1 MTSHQRILVS
11 EASVNNLK
19 SVRIAFVQG
28 KFYVLTGPSG
38 SGKSS
43 LAFDVLYAEADKLGL
58 ASGLY
63 RVFRQEKPRYKVQ
76 GLTSRVVGIE
86 QQILHQTM
94 VESIGWYT
102 GFTREALGARA
113 EVCSCCKGFGYDRDI
128 SLDRLVR
135 NPDKP
140 ITSGAFTPPVKT
152 LVGLNSTSWNLFC
165 NRTGTVPSTPWRKL
179 PKNIQETILIGG
191 AKEFRG
197 IVTALRK
204 VVEDG
209 LNSLPKR
216 LHRLL
221 GDEIEFY
228 VTNTICSACDA
239 YGFVNVKAGIIDH
252 DETLGSL
259 VRKGL
264 VKLSP
269 KEKQWFRDLNLEGL
283 PVSNPIFNLSTTQ
296 ARQLRFFTNIRGLD
310 DPALI
315 IFDEPA
321 AGLLPWEARKMA
333 SLFRDIRSCG
343 HTVLVMEHSQEI
355 IEAADIV
362 VVFGPGAGAD
372 GGKIIFEGSSVE
384 YLKSH
389 FNPMRENPL
398 IKTSSFL
405 VSESTASSKT
415 ASTRHYGRS
424 SSKKAPIPPHD
435 VHFLEGYFR
444 HWLNFTDFDVK
455 IPLGKLVCISGP
467 SGSGKTAYLKA
478 TFASCDK
485 TPTAWQG
492 RVELAERKG
501 CERIRRPYLI
511 TPEAIGKHAGSTPAT
526 YIGLW
531 DRIRD
536 FFSQLPEARR
546 FRLNKSYF
554 SFNTEEG
561 RCQRCLGHGFITD
574 NGTRFTECP
583 LCQGS
588 RFKNRATS
596 VSFRSHD
603 IAQIN
608 ALTVSESLAIFKGHD
623 AITHYLEF
631 LRSTALEYLVL
642 GQPSNSL
649 SGGESQRI
657 KVAAKLCRRLGDRSL
672 YILDNPCRGI
682 GMMNVPRLFAALREL
697 VAKNN
702 TVVIAENNRDVACNC
717 DWLIVFDTP
726 KLKEGRN
733 ILNVIYEG
741 PGKSCPTSLWQDK
754 TTIRGSK
761 A

>member
-1 MTSHQRILVS
+1 MTSHQRIMVS
-11 EASVNNLK
+11 DASVNNLK
-19 SVRIAFVQG
+19 SVRISFEQG

-58 ASGLY
+58 ASGLH
-63 RVFRQEKPRYKVQ
+63 RVFRQEHPRYNVQ

-94 VESIGWYT
+94 IESVGWYT
-102 GFTREALGARA
+102 GFTHEALGSGP
-113 EVCSCCKGFGYDRDI
+113 EVCSCCKGFGYNRDI
-128 SLDRLVR
+128 SLDRLIR

-140 ITSGAFTPPVKT
+140 LTSGAFTPPVKT
-152 LVGLNSTSWNLFC
+152 LMGLNSASWNRYC
-165 NRTGTVPSTPWRKL
+165 SRTGIVPSTPWRKL
-179 PKNIQETILIGG
+179 PKNIQETILLGG

-197 IVTALRK
+197 AIAALRE
-204 VVEDG
+204 VVKDG
-209 LNSLPKR
+209 LSSLPKR

-221 GDEIEFY
+221 GEEIEFY
-228 VTNTICSACDA
+228 VTNTICTACNA
-239 YGFVNVKAGIIDH
+239 YGFVKIKAGILDH

-269 KEKQWFRDLNLEGL
+269 KERQWFTDLNLEDL
-283 PVSNPIFNLSTTQ
+283 TVRNPIFNLSTTQ

-310 DPALI
+310 GPALI

-333 SLFRDIRSCG
+333 ALFKDIRSCG
-343 HTVLVMEHSQEI
+343 HTVLVMEHSHEI
-355 IEAADIV
+355 IETADIV
-362 VVFGPGAGAD
+362 VAFGPGAGTD
-372 GGKIIFEGSSVE
+372 GGNIIFEGPSSE

-389 FNPMRENPL
+389 FNKMQATSF
-398 IKTSSFL
+398 IKTSTQL
-405 VSESTASSKT
+405 VRENAVSSVIASPRQK
-415 ASTRHYGRS
+415 GRS
-424 SSKKAPIPPHD
+424 NSSRISITPHV
-435 VHFLEGYFR
+435 VHFLEGRFR

-467 SGSGKTAYLKA
+467 SGSGKSAYLKA
-478 TFASCDK
+478 IFASCDK

-492 RVELAERKG
+492 RVELADRKG
-501 CERIRRPYLI
+501 FERIRRPYLI
-511 TPEAIGKHAGSTPAT
+511 TPEAIGKHTGSTPAT

-536 FFSQLPEARR
+536 FFSQLPEAKRYH
-546 FRLNKSYF
+546 LSKSFF

-561 RCQRCLGHGFITD
+561 RCKRCLGHGFITD
-574 NGTRFTECP
+574 NGIRFTECP
-583 LCQGS
+583 LCHGS
-588 RFKNRATS
+588 RFKSRATS
-596 VSFRSHD
+596 VAFRGHD
-603 IAQIN
+603 IAQVN
-608 ALTVSESLAIFKGHD
+608 SFTVSEALSIFKGHD
-623 AITHYLEF
+623 TITHYLEF
-631 LRSTALEYLVL
+631 LESTALEYLVL

-682 GMMNVPRLFAALREL
+682 GVKNVTSLFAALQGL

-702 TVVIAENNRDVACNC
+702 TVLIAENTRDVACNC
-717 DWLIVFDTP
+717 DWLIVIDTP
-726 KLKEGRN
+726 KMKDGRI

-741 PGKSCPTSLWQDK
+741 PGKSCPSSLWKDK
-754 TTIRGSK
+754 TVTGNIKS
-761 A
+761 